1 MTVAANLNAQNVTI
15 EDGTIKHNDAERP
28 CLVVELDPEP
38 KPLKKAWKSF
48 LKDNYDFKIKGI
60 GFLTNKDLLYA
71 EDLVVEQISAK
82 RIDFYTRIVEN
93 EVGSQMQVF
102 IAFGYDIYVDKNEM
116 PEEYKVMK
124 KMLNDF
130 LKSYLPDYY
139 KSEVK
144 DTKKKVKKLA
154 KQVEKLSD
162 DISDNKEKVKDLNKE
177 MEELTEEITEKE
189 AALRTAEIKLNQRKQ
204 KLQRILGQ
212 FEND

>member
-15 EDGTIKHNDAERP
+15 EDRTIKHNDAERP